1 MPKVTSPSIPKWQL
15 ESKENAAESNPAKE
29 NSESSQ
35 SQNVDEKISPTK
47 PSIDISS
54 DDSDSIELINGV
66 GKNENSKDET
76 VKNDS
81 AEVLNDSLPVS

>member
-15 ESKENAAESNPAKE
+15 ESKENATESNAAKE
-29 NSESSQ
+29 NGESSQ
-35 SQNVDEKISPTK
+35 SEHVDEKISPTK
-47 PSIDISS
+47 PSIDTSS

-66 GKNENSKDET
+66 GKSENSKDET